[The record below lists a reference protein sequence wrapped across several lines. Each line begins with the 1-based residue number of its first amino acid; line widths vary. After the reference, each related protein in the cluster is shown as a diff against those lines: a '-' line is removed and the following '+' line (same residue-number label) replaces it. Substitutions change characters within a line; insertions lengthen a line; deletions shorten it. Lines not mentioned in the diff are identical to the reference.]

1 MSVSIAVILVVVA
14 AVIAVIALVPA
25 VAPAQPDQTAG
36 RSGDEDPRRT
46 GPGRPPARRLRNIP
60 PQQSREHRRSFG

>member
-1 MSVSIAVILVVVA
+1 MSIAIILVLVA
-14 AVIAVIALVPA
+14 ASIAAIALFPA

-36 RSGDEDPRRT
+36 RSDDDDPRRT
-46 GPGRPPARRLRNIP
+46 APGRPPARRLRTIP

>member
-1 MSVSIAVILVVVA
+1 MSIAIILVVVA
-14 AVIAVIALVPA
+14 ASIAAIALFPA
-25 VAPAQPDQTAG
+25 VAAPAQPDRTAV

-46 GPGRPPARRLRNIP
+46 DPGRPPARRLRTIP